1 MRRNANIKERGCY
14 VKLFRLNQSKTPLF
28 DALLQYSYNNTIP
41 YHVPGHKRGQ
51 GMDEEFRNFVGYNV
65 LSIDV
70 TVFDQVDSLHKP
82 TGVIKEAQELAA
94 DAYGA
99 DATLFCIHGTSGAIQ
114 AMIMSAVGEGDK
126 IIVPRNI
133 HKSVTA
139 GIILSG
145 AVPVYVQPE
154 IDKNIGVAM
163 GVTPEAVKEALEEN
177 PDAKAVL
184 IINPTY
190 YGVASDIMT
199 IARIVHSYDI
209 PLLVD
214 EAHGPHLRFN
224 DRLPV
229 SALEAGADIVAQST
243 HKILGAMTQASM
255 LHIKGD
261 RININRAKNVMSM
274 LQTTSPSYILLASL
288 DAARRQMALYGK
300 ELLDNAIDVAEYTR
314 DRINEI
320 DGLYCFDRDVVGK
333 PGAYDFDP
341 TKVTI
346 TAKNLGITGYELET
360 ILAER
365 YYIQAE
371 LADMYNTLCVM
382 TIGDDYKKADKLIK
396 ALKEIS
402 NEYYLKYIGMGGV
415 LEIPEIP
422 ERVLTPRE
430 AYNSPTITMCL
441 EDSVGQISAEF
452 IYAYPPGIPVIY
464 PGERVT
470 GEIVEYVE
478 KMKEASL
485 HVQGPEDPDVN
496 YIKVVRNLEA
506 LTITA

>member
-1 MRRNANIKERGCY
+1 M
-14 VKLFRLNQSKTPLF
+14 FRLNQAKTPLF
-28 DALLQYSYNNTIP
+28 DALLEYSYNNTIP

-145 AVPVYVQPE
+145 AIPVYVQPA

-190 YGVASDIMT
+190 YGVASDIKS

-224 DRLPV
+224 DRLPI

-261 RININRAKNVMSM
+261 RISINRAKNVMSM

-288 DAARRQMALYGK
+288 DVARRQMALHGK
-300 ELLDNAIDVAEYTR
+300 ELLDNAIDVAEYAR
-314 DRINEI
+314 KRINEI
-320 DGLYCFDRDVVGK
+320 DGFYCFGRDIIGQ
-333 PGAYDFDP
+333 PGVYDFDP

-346 TAKNLGITGYELET
+346 TARNLGITGYELET
-360 ILAER
+360 ILAEK
-365 YYIQAE
+365 YFIQPE

-382 TIGDDYKKADKLIK
+382 TLGDDYKKVDKLIE

-402 NEYYLKYIGMGGV
+402 NEYYLKYIGISNV
-415 LEIPEIP
+415 LDIPEIP
-422 ERVLTPRE
+422 EMVLTPRE
-430 AYNSPTITMCL
+430 AYNSATIAMSL

-452 IYAYPPGIPVIY
+452 IYAYPPGIPVLY
-464 PGERVT
+464 PGERIT
-470 GEIVEYVE
+470 REIVEYVE
-478 KMKEASL
+478 KMKDASL
-485 HVQGPEDPDVN
+485 HVQGPEDQDVN